1 MAALAHPANDRETFT
16 VTHDHD
22 RRRLALALWLAAGG
36 LLGGRGAAASSTPAA
51 AGEYVPERG
60 QAGKDV
66 VWVPTPDEVVTRMLA
81 MAEVQ
86 ASDLVVD
93 LGSGDGKIAIAAA
106 RERGARAR
114 GLEYNP
120 DLVALS
126 QRRAQQAGVAGRV
139 QFLHAD
145 IFKSDFSDASV
156 VTMYLLPG
164 LNLRLRETL
173 MAMKPGTR
181 VVSHS
186 FDMGAWEADERAE
199 IGPAIIFKWV
209 VPANAS
215 GNWVVQAPQGTGAP
229 LTLSFEQHFQ
239 TLKGN
244 ADFGALT
251 AHVMQP
257 QLSGPQLRFMLRD
270 LRGALLRV
278 DGRVDGDRITGTVQR
293 DGQALPFEAR
303 RTGVVRPI
311 GGLRPTAHEARL
323 MGDPL

>member
-1 MAALAHPANDRETFT
+1 MIRLRT
-16 VTHDHD
+16 V
-22 RRRLALALWLAAGG
+22 RPFCLALLLPLLAGLLAACTATAQPPQS
-36 LLGGRGAAASSTPAA
+36 AAYEPQ
-51 AGEYVPERG
+51 RG
-60 QAGKDV
+60 QPGKDV
-66 VWVPTPDEVVTRMLA
+66 VWVPTPDEVVTRMLD
-81 MAEVQ
+81 MAGVT

-126 QRRAQQAGVAGRV
+126 KQRAQQAGVAGRV
-139 QFLHAD
+139 DFLQAD

-173 MAMKPGTR
+173 LRMKPGTR

-186 FDMGAWEADERAE
+186 FDMGTWEADERAFV
-199 IGPAIIFKWV
+199 GNAAVFMWA

-215 GNWVVQAPQGTGAP
+215 GSWTLSAPRLSGAP
-229 LTLSFEQHFQ
+229 LALRLEQHFQ
-239 TLKGN
+239 VLSGQ
-244 ADFGALT
+244 ADFGSLNAF
-251 AHVMQP
+251 VMQP
-257 QLSGPQLRFMLRD
+257 RLQGTRIAFALRD
-270 LRGALLRV
+270 AAGALLQFNGEV
-278 DGRVDGDRITGTVQR
+278 QGDRIAGTVAR
-293 DGQALPFEAR
+293 AGGRAVPFEAR
-303 RTGVVRPI
+303 RVGEVKPI
-311 GGLRPTAHEARL
+311 GGMEPTAHEARM